1 MCLRKLPHHRA
12 FWALCLSLCAAPAW
26 AALPKDAQDLLRT
39 LPQNAV
45 TLDVVLGR
53 AMKSSDSF
61 EAVKSLYPRIEAPAL
76 SALAA
81 LDWKLNFEVSKLE
94 DRREATN
101 AFAPRRNNTFGG
113 KIGASKYFLSG
124 TSLALE
130 VTDGRTELDFPTISI
145 APFVEAKSSITLA
158 QNLWKD
164 SFGYATR
171 RTAES
176 GELQKKSLEHQFED
190 SIDDW
195 ALELTQVFYQ
205 AWLAQAR
212 AVASA
217 DSVKRREKLVH
228 VTRTK
233 MKRGTAERP
242 DVLQVESFLLS
253 DQSQKRTADLELGN
267 RWRDLVV
274 ALKLNEEWL
283 TTVDPIEIP
292 IRLDSPMIA
301 ARDDCGP
308 PSKLAP
314 LPAPSTKVRSANLEA
329 QAAALTAEAAENSA
343 APALQVFG
351 TVYANGVDSNGSN
364 ALGEMLGFKNPGFLV
379 GLSFSMPLS
388 QYAERAAARQAIS
401 NQMLAEARASIAK
414 DQFKLGWMKA
424 CLDLNRLEHHYTLK
438 KQAYENQ
445 SERARLEERRFA
457 IGRVNT
463 LAVVQSEDDATR
475 AELELREAEIQRRM
489 AAWQVRRLQGKIK
502 PYLENLLEQ
511 VSNKKFSK

>member
-1 MCLRKLPHHRA
+1 MSLRKLPRQLA
-12 FWALCLSLCAAPAW
+12 FWSALLFWGTPSAH
-26 AALPKDAQDLLRT
+26 AALPKDAQELLRT

-61 EAVKSLYPRIEAPAL
+61 EAVKSFYPKIEAPLL
-76 SALAA
+76 SAQAA
-81 LDWKLNFEVSKLE
+81 LDWQLSFEISKLE

-101 AFAPRRNNTFGG
+101 AFAPRRNNTFVG
-113 KIGASKYFLSG
+113 KIGASKYFLTG

-130 VTDGRTELDFPTISI
+130 VTDGRTELDFPTITI

-158 QNLWKD
+158 QNLWRD

-195 ALELTQVFYQ
+195 TMELTQVFYQ

-217 DSVKRREKLVH
+217 DSVKRREKLVR

-233 MKRGTAERP
+233 QKRGTAERP

-253 DQSQKRTADLELGN
+253 DQSQKRAADLELGN
-267 RWRDLVV
+267 RWRDLVI

-292 IRLDSPMIA
+292 IVLDSPMIA

-308 PSKLAP
+308 PARLAP
-314 LPAPSTKVRSANLEA
+314 LPAPNTKVKSADLDA
-329 QAAALTAEAAENSA
+329 QAATLAAEAAENSA
-343 APALQVFG
+343 APAVKVFG
-351 TVYANGVDSNGSN
+351 TIYANGVDSSGGN
-364 ALGEMLGFKNPGFLV
+364 ALNEMLGWKNPGFLV

-445 SERARLEERRFA
+445 SERARLEEKRFA
-457 IGRVNT
+457 IGRVST

-475 AELELREAEIQRRM
+475 AELELREAEIQRRV

-502 PYLENLLEQ
+502 PYLEKLLEQ
-511 VSNKKFSK
+511 ISNKKFSK